1 MNPLGTRGR
10 AQELA
15 DLLDGALGGRLSA
28 GAGATSLASPTL
40 ASYAGI
46 AQRLN
51 TVGAG
56 AAQAIAPRPEFRDA
70 LRTRLMAVAA
80 VQAHSAPA
88 RAAVEK
94 SGSSA
99 VAAAVS
105 WTSGRKAQRGLGVA
119 AGAMASVVAVTGV
132 AVAAGQSLPG
142 DPFYGVKKGAEAFQL
157 RTADGAVDKGS
168 KHLAFAQERLSEVRG
183 LTLGR
188 DAALGPI
195 SPVSASSAL
204 GGSTAERIR
213 AALRDMDGQTRTG
226 SDLLSAAYRD
236 TQTDVPLQILARF
249 AGKQSSAL
257 RALLPSLPADA
268 RERGEASL
276 ALVAEVGAQASQ
288 LLAVGVCTGLC
299 NPVEAPAALP
309 PADAQPQPVPQ
320 SSASQPA
327 PCGCAPATSS
337 PGAAEP
343 TPAPTPEPSE
353 APTPSA
359 EPTPSATP
367 SASASASATPAPLPV
382 PVPVPVPTVSPL
394 PPLPVPVPTPTGLPL
409 PKAGGPEV
417 VPPVESASELAAL
430 RLLSEV
436 DSTGPDSFA
445 PLAQWRSGG
454 PADPIAL

>member
-40 ASYAGI
+40 ASYSGI
-46 AQRLN
+46 AQRLSA
-51 TVGAG
+51 VGAG

-70 LRTRLMAVAA
+70 LRTRLLAVAA

-88 RAAVEK
+88 RAAAEK
-94 SGSSA
+94 STAGSA

-168 KHLAFAQERLSEVRG
+168 KHLAFAEERLSEVRG

-195 SPVSASSAL
+195 SPVSASSAF
-204 GGSTAERIR
+204 GSSTAERIR
-213 AALRDMDGQTRTG
+213 EALRDMDGQTRTG
-226 SDLLSAAYRD
+226 SDLLSSAYRD

-257 RALLPSLPADA
+257 RDLLPSLPADA
-268 RERGEASL
+268 RQRGEASL
-276 ALVAEVGAQASQ
+276 ALVAEVGAEASQ

-309 PADAQPQPVPQ
+309 ATTTQPQPEPQ
-320 SSASQPA
+320 ASASQAA
-327 PCGCAPATSS
+327 PCGCAPAS
-337 PGAAEP
+337 AAP
-343 TPAPTPEPSE
+343 PAVAPTPEPTTEPSQGATPTAAP
-353 APTPSA
+353 APT
-359 EPTPSATP
+359 ATP
-367 SASASASATPAPLPV
+367 SANPSPSPSSSPLPV
-382 PVPVPVPTVSPL
+382 PVPVPVPTLSPL
-394 PPLPVPVPTPTGLPL
+394 PPLPVPLPTPTGLPV
-409 PKAGGPEV
+409 PKAAGPEV
-417 VPPVESASELAAL
+417 GAPLLLAGTTSLL
-430 RLLSEV
+430 RLTESGTASLE
-436 DSTGPDSFA
+436 
-445 PLAQWRSGG
+445 LWRAGG
-454 PADPIAL
+454 LADPTAL